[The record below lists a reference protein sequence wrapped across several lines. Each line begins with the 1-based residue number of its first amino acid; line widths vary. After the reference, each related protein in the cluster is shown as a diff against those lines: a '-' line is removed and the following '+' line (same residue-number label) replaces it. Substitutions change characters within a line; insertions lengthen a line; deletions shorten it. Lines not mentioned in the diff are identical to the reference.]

1 MIVEQMLNNAPN
13 PLLHIAD
20 VSGSAL
26 FQGDCLDIMPLM
38 PDKSVQLIL
47 ADLPYGTTA
56 CKWDSII
63 DLDLLWKQY
72 KRIIT
77 DNGAIVLTASQPFTT
92 KLISS
97 NYEMFKYE
105 IIWLKSRKTGHIMAK
120 NKPLKQHENIL
131 IFSAG
136 TTVHANQSKTRMIYN
151 PQGLIERKNK
161 INYRPSRETK
171 GSEVVGG
178 WRPSNKN
185 TLISEFENYPTSIL
199 QVNSEHNVNAFHQTQ
214 KPLELMKYLIKT
226 YSNEN
231 DMVLDNT
238 MGSGTTCLGA
248 KELNRKFIGI
258 EKEPKYYEIAC
269 QRCGF

>member
-1 MIVEQMLNNAPN
+1 MMIVEQMLKNAQT

-56 CKWDSII
+56 CKWDSIL
-63 DLDLLWKQY
+63 DLNLLWKQY
-72 KRIIT
+72 KRIIK

-97 NYEMFKYE
+97 NYEMFRYE
-105 IIWLKSRKTGHIMAK
+105 WIWEKTLFSNFALVKKQPAK
-120 NKPLKQHENIL
+120 LHENIL
-131 IFSAG
+131 VFYKK
-136 TTVHANQSKTRMIYN
+136 QPIYN
-151 PQGLIERKNK
+151 PQMQEGKPYTDKPRKRTMGIIDDAIGIKKAIENK
-161 INYRPSRETK
+161 GERYPSSVQKYSNGNNSTK
-171 GSEVVGG
+171 H
-178 WRPSNKN
+178 P
-185 TLISEFENYPTSIL
+185 
-199 QVNSEHNVNAFHQTQ
+199 TQ

-238 MGSGTTCLGA
+238 MGSGTTCLA
-248 KELNRKFIGI
+248 SKELNRKFIGI

>member
-1 MIVEQMLNNAPN
+1 MMIVEQMLTNAQTPI
-13 PLLHIAD
+13 LYIAD

-26 FQGDCLDIMPLM
+26 FQGDCLDIMPLI

-63 DLDLLWKQY
+63 DLELLWKQY

-77 DNGAIVLTASQPFTT
+77 NNGAIVLTASQPFTT

-97 NYEMFKYE
+97 NYEMFRYE
-105 IIWLKSRKTGHIMAK
+105 WIWEKTLFSNFALVKKQPAK
-120 NKPLKQHENIL
+120 LHENIL
-131 IFSAG
+131 VFYKK
-136 TTVHANQSKTRMIYN
+136 QPIYN
-151 PQGLIERKNK
+151 PQMQEGKPYTDKPRKRTMGIIDDAIGMKKAIENK
-161 INYRPSRETK
+161 GERYPSSVQK
-171 GSEVVGG
+171 Y
-178 WRPSNKN
+178 SNGN
-185 TLISEFENYPTSIL
+185 NGTQHP
-199 QVNSEHNVNAFHQTQ
+199 TQ
-214 KPLELMKYLIKT
+214 KPLELMKYLIST
-226 YSNEN
+226 YSNVN

-238 MGSGTTCLGA
+238 MGSGTTCLAA
-248 KELNRKFIGI
+248 KKLNRKFIGI

>member
-1 MIVEQMLNNAPN
+1 MIVEQMLKNAPN

-56 CKWDSII
+56 CKWDSIL
-63 DLDLLWKQY
+63 DLNLLWKQY
-72 KRIIT
+72 KRIIK

-97 NYEMFKYE
+97 NYEMFRYE
-105 IIWLKSRKTGHIMAK
+105 WIWEKTLFSNFALVKKQPAK
-120 NKPLKQHENIL
+120 LHENIL
-131 IFSAG
+131 VFYKK
-136 TTVHANQSKTRMIYN
+136 QPIYN
-151 PQGLIERKNK
+151 PQMQEGKPYTDKPRKRTMGIIDDAIGIKKAIENK
-161 INYRPSRETK
+161 GERYPSSVQKYSNGNNGTK
-171 GSEVVGG
+171 H
-178 WRPSNKN
+178 P
-185 TLISEFENYPTSIL
+185 
-199 QVNSEHNVNAFHQTQ
+199 TQ

-238 MGSGTTCLGA
+238 MGSGTTCLA
-248 KELNRKFIGI
+248 SKELNRKFIGI

>member
-1 MIVEQMLNNAPN
+1 MMIIEQMLKNAQT

-26 FQGDCLDIMPLM
+26 FQGDCLDIMPLI

-72 KRIIT
+72 KRIMT

-97 NYEMFKYE
+97 NYEMFRYE
-105 IIWLKSRKTGHIMAK
+105 WVWEKTLFSNFALVKKQPAK
-120 NKPLKQHENIL
+120 LHENIL
-131 IFSAG
+131 VFYKK
-136 TTVHANQSKTRMIYN
+136 QPIYN
-151 PQGLIERKNK
+151 PQMQEGKPYTDKPRKRTMGVINDAIGTKKAIDNKGERYPSSVQKFSNGNNK
-161 INYRPSRETK
+161 T
-171 GSEVVGG
+171 
-178 WRPSNKN
+178 
-185 TLISEFENYPTSIL
+185 
-199 QVNSEHNVNAFHQTQ
+199 EHPTQ
-214 KPLELMKYLIKT
+214 KPLELMKYLIYT

-238 MGSGTTCLGA
+238 MGSGTTCLA
-248 KELNRKFIGI
+248 SKELNRKFIGI
-258 EKEPKYYEIAC
+258 EKDANYYEIAC
-269 QRCGF
+269 RRCGF